1 MKCES
6 ESLYKRFLTWPL
18 QRLLLIDIDRYGHRV
33 IVYIEDILA
42 SLNTVC
48 VIIWIGLN
56 PLRVIFGSI
65 LVTWDGTI
73 D

>member
-1 MKCES
+1 MNLNHS
-6 ESLYKRFLTWPL
+6 IKRFLTWPL
-18 QRLLLIDIDRYGHRV
+18 QRFLLIDIDRYGHRV

-42 SLNTVC
+42 TLNTVY

-65 LVTWDGTI
+65 LVLWDGTQ
-73 D
+73 